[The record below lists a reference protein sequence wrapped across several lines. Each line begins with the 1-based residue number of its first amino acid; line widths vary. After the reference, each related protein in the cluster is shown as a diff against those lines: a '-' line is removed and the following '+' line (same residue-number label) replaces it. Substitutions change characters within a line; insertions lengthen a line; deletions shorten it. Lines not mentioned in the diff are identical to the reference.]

1 MVWKTNGFG
10 FFRSCIIYSDAEFLR
25 QLFFL
30 SKCAMKIGYKGKK
43 YLGSPLRFF
52 SFKKNDHRRIS
63 TIWCRFYKEVDI
75 WSFNLLAFLVHS
87 ILEMWLLTSWG
98 NSFWSQVIKQ
108 DEIFHQAVVSRL
120 LCTNFNYSTEVSVSE
135 T

>member
-1 MVWKTNGFG
+1 MVLG
-10 FFRSCIIYSDAEFLR
+10 FFEAVSFTLTQNSCANYSSFLNV
-25 QLFFL
+25 QWKLAIKEKIFGLPSKIFLLWEKWSLTNKHYMVQVFF
-30 SKCAMKIGYKGKK
+30 
-43 YLGSPLRFF
+43 
-52 SFKKNDHRRIS
+52 
-63 TIWCRFYKEVDI
+63 KEVDI

-120 LCTNFNYSTEVSVSE
+120 LCTNFNSSTEVSFSE